1 MFKDSEG
8 REWTP
13 RVTCGTIADFERDSG
28 VKLLDEVGQM
38 IGKYQGDFKLGDG
51 KGFIDK
57 IGVGEIIETVLS
69 KLLGGTFDNLLL
81 LAFVS
86 VKDQAIERDVSF
98 AEFKKGLGGES
109 LKGLIPEIKSAY
121 TSFFRSIA
129 GDLIPVKVKTK

>member
-38 IGKYQGDFKLGDG
+38 IGKYQDVLKPGEN
-51 KGFIDK
+51 KGFMDT
-57 IGVGEIIETVLS
+57 IGVGEAISLILS
-69 KLLGGTFDNLLL
+69 KLLGGTFDNVLL

-86 VKDQAIERDVSF
+86 VKAQAAERGVSF
-98 AEFKKGLGGES
+98 ANFKDALDGDS
-109 LKGLIPEIKSAY
+109 LKGLIPEIKSVY
-121 TSFFRSIA
+121 ESFFRSIA
-129 GDLIPVKVKTK
+129 GDLITIPATEK